1 VGEEGKQKKI
11 MTVIEPL
18 KPLVSGL
25 YRCDG
30 KFHLEALYDQLED
43 SKTFGYMVIDGNG
56 FTCHLLSGNSGK
68 MVYKLDVN
76 LPKKHGR
83 GGQSKKRFERIREI
97 KRGWYT
103 SRIAEVAISHFID
116 PMTCQPSVAGLVLA
130 GAAQLKDEVL
140 LKLDP
145 RLARIVIA
153 VVDVQ
158 YAGVSGFNQA
168 VALTKDNIGNMKFVH
183 EQETI
188 TRLMEEISK
197 DGQYAIGIDDTMY
210 AVTSGILDTLILW
223 DNLAV
228 NRIEL
233 VKTLS
238 PSDPP
243 KILYLSPD
251 KQVPES
257 LKEEWKV
264 KSTVPLL
271 DWILEH
277 YIEFGC
283 NLELVSDQTDG
294 GAQFVKG
301 FGGLGGLLRYQ
312 VELPSNSTIDESA
325 SNEEE
330 EYDYDW

>member
-1 VGEEGKQKKI
+1 
-11 MTVIEPL
+11 
-18 KPLVSGL
+18 
-25 YRCDG
+25 
-30 KFHLEALYDQLED
+30 
-43 SKTFGYMVIDGNG
+43 MVIDGNG
-56 FTCHLLSGNSGK
+56 FTCHLLCGNSGK

-116 PMTCQPSVAGLVLA
+116 PGTCQPSIAGLVLA
-130 GAAQLKDEVL
+130 GSAQLKDEVL

-168 VALTKDNIGNMKFVH
+168 VALTKDNIGNMKFIH

-243 KILYLSPD
+243 KILYLLPD
-251 KQVPES
+251 KQVPEN

-312 VELPSNSTIDESA
+312 VELPSNSTVDESA
-325 SNEEE
+325 SNEDEE
-330 EYDYDW
+330 DDYDW